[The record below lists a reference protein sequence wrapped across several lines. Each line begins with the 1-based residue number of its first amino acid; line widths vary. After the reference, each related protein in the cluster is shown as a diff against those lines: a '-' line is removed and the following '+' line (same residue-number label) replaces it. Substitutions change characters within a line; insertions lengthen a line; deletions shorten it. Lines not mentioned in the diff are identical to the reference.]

1 MQVGFARNSDAPD
14 KQMTETYD
22 VVVIGGGIHGAGIA
36 QAASARGFSVMVLE
50 QTGIASG
57 TSSRSSKLIHGGLR
71 YLESRQFS
79 LVRECL
85 RERTLLLELAPQL
98 IELKP
103 FYIPVYQDTTRRPWL
118 LRAGLSLYAVLGGLH
133 PATRFRRIPQDQ
145 WKRLDGLD
153 TAHLEAVFQYNDA
166 QTDDAALTR
175 AVMRSAQRMGAQLKM
190 PATFTSAHLDDRY
203 NTIEYRHNGT
213 IETCRATV
221 LVNAAGPWVRQ
232 VLSRITPAPP
242 QLKIELVQGT
252 HIMVPG
258 TLTQGIY
265 YVEAQDERVVFVMPW
280 QGNILV
286 GTTESIYQ
294 GDPADVRP
302 LPQETAYLM
311 ETLSH
316 YFPCYRSGLPILEAT
331 AGLRVLP
338 SSGDGTESSA
348 VSVNARLRET
358 VLQSDRRNRPR
369 LLTVYGGK
377 LTTYRLT
384 AERVMA
390 HLADVLPVREMV
402 ADTRHLKLT

>member
-1 MQVGFARNSDAPD
+1 
-14 KQMTETYD
+14 
-22 VVVIGGGIHGAGIA
+22 
-36 QAASARGFSVMVLE
+36 MVLE

-118 LRAGLSLYAVLGGLH
+118 LHAGLSLYAVLGGLH
-133 PATRFRRIPQDQ
+133 PTTRFRRVPQNQ
-145 WKRLDGLD
+145 WKNLDGLD

-175 AVMRSAQRMGAQLKM
+175 AVMRSAQRMGAQLKVS
-190 PATFTSAHLDDRY
+190 ATFTGARLGDGS
-203 NTIEYRHNGT
+203 NTIEYRHDGK

-232 VLSRITPAPP
+232 VLSRITPAPS

-258 TLTQGIY
+258 TLSQGIY
-265 YVEAQDERVVFVMPW
+265 YVEAKDKRVVFVMPW

-302 LPQETAYLM
+302 LPHEITYLM
-311 ETLSH
+311 DTLAH
-316 YFPCYRSGLPILEAT
+316 YFPRYRSGQSILGAT

-338 SSGDGTESSA
+338 SNGDGIEESAMSIH
-348 VSVNARLRET
+348 ARLRDT
-358 VLQSDRRNRPR
+358 ILHFDRQSRPR

-390 HLADVLPVREMV
+390 HLADVLPAREIV
-402 ADTRHLKLT
+402 ADTRRLKLTGTD